1 MDRMARFK
9 RGQDIDQPFLLPPS
23 VRDWLPEDHL
33 AWFVFDAVQSLD
45 IDELTERYRVSG
57 KGELPYEPRMM
68 LRLLIYA
75 YATGVF
81 SSRKIARQLQEN
93 VAFRVL
99 AANQM
104 PAHRTI
110 CRFRER
116 HIDQFGDLFAQV
128 VRLAAESGLAK
139 IGTLAIDG
147 SKLKA
152 NASRRKAMSYG
163 RLKDREKELKKEI
176 AAILKMATDTDA
188 DEDVEFG
195 PDFRGDE
202 LPEELAGREK
212 RLAKIRAAKER
223 LERRKADEARA
234 EDERKRKEAE
244 DEGREPPKER
254 PNIRKHPKGKPKP
267 KDQENFTDPD
277 SRILKA
283 SIGFEQCYNV
293 QAAADGR
300 SRIVV
305 AAAVSSNGSD
315 AGQLVPMVEAAMENT
330 NRPANLVLADAG
342 YAREADLVKL
352 QEAEIDAYVAVGREG
367 QNSSQALERR
377 PATRAMQQKLNTK
390 RGRARYRKR
399 KHIVE
404 PVFGWVKNVL
414 GFRSFSLR
422 GLAKVS
428 GEWELVCLALNLKR
442 MQTLQ
447 G

>member
-1 MDRMARFK
+1 MYRMARFK

-45 IDELTERYRVSG
+45 IDELSDRYRVSG

-68 LRLLIYA
+68 LRILIYA

-81 SSRKIARQLQEN
+81 SSRKIAKQLEDS

-128 VRLAAESGLAK
+128 VRLAAEAGLAK
-139 IGTLAIDG
+139 IGTLAVDG

-152 NASRRKAMSYG
+152 NASKRKAMSYG
-163 RLKDREKELKKEI
+163 RLKDREAELKKEI

-188 DEDVEFG
+188 EEDVEFG

-202 LPEELAGREK
+202 LPEELASREK
-212 RLAKIRAAKER
+212 RLAKIQAAKER
-223 LERRKADEARA
+223 LERRKAEEARA

-244 DEGREPPKER
+244 DEGRKPPRER
-254 PNIRKHPKGKPKP
+254 PGGRKHPKGQPKP
-267 KDQENFTDPD
+267 KDQENFTDTD
-277 SRILKA
+277 SRIMIA
-283 SIGFEQCYNV
+283 STGFEQCYNV
-293 QAAADGR
+293 QAAADGD
-300 SRIVV
+300 SRLVV
-305 AAAVSSNGSD
+305 AAAVSSNASD

-330 NRPANLVLADAG
+330 DRPVNVVLADAG
-342 YAREADLVKL
+342 YGKEAELVKL
-352 QEAEIDAYVAVGREG
+352 QEAEIDAYVAIGREG
-367 QNSSQALERR
+367 QASKRTLERR
-377 PATRAMQQKLNTK
+377 PAAEAMQRKLNTK

-422 GLAKVS
+422 GLTKVS
-428 GEWELVCLALNLKR
+428 GEWELVCLALNLRR
-442 MQTLQ
+442 MQALQ